1 MNGST
6 EGQLVIRTRRAPVQ
20 AYAPINSSVWRPR
33 QPIAPVSMT
42 AEEAA
47 SRPTEMLA
55 EAAKNWGIEPDSPP
69 DLVRWVTYEESVPTA
84 AACMEE
90 KGFSVQWA
98 DDGLSYTITGLGK
111 QETSA
116 YQADDECLAMYS
128 PDPRLDVVT
137 PERLGL
143 EWDFYTEWVLPC
155 LADHGAEVLVPL
167 PSREVYIGTQGDWKG
182 YPFGQPR
189 LLKACR
195 PGPPSLALL
204 GIPYQRDAVAGLG
217 DRDIQGPAPG
227 VEVAVPVAVAAVH
240 PRLVADPVRGA
251 AHLVGLRG
259 QDRVHEPLQQLP
271 QQVGRGLAQQVVQEL
286 GGVVN
291 TGNSGHRCGLSFEV
305 VVRDLSK
312 IHPMTAPTSGATR
325 SRSSGRTPLCW
336 TQLEF

>member
-143 EWDFYTEWVLPC
+143 EWDFYTEWLLPC

-167 PSREVYIGTQGDWKG
+167 RPERSTSGRRATGRVTRSGSLVCSRLVDPDHRVSPSLGFPTSVTPSR
-182 YPFGQPR
+182 
-189 LLKACR
+189 
-195 PGPPSLALL
+195 
-204 GIPYQRDAVAGLG
+204 GLG
-217 DRDIQGPAPG
+217 TATSR
-227 VEVAVPVAVAAVH
+227 VP
-240 PRLVADPVRGA
+240 
-251 AHLVGLRG
+251 LR
-259 QDRVHEPLQQLP
+259 V
-271 QQVGRGLAQQVVQEL
+271 
-286 GGVVN
+286 
-291 TGNSGHRCGLSFEV
+291 S
-305 VVRDLSK
+305 
-312 IHPMTAPTSGATR
+312 R
-325 SRSSGRTPLCW
+325 SRCR
-336 TQLEF
+336 